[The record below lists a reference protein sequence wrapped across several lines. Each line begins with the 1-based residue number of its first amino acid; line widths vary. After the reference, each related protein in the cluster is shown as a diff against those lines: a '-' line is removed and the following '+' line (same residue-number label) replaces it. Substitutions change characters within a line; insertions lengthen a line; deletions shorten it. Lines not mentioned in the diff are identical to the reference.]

1 MKILVASDSFKE
13 SMTSLEVATIV
24 EQSFQE
30 IDKKTEVI
38 KVPISDGG
46 EGFVDALVYGTNG
59 IVKSVVVND
68 ALSNQVMVEY
78 GISGDLTT
86 AFIEMAR
93 ANGLEGVS
101 PDERN
106 PLNTS
111 TFGTG
116 QTILDALNQGVNK
129 IVIGI
134 GGSATNDGGAGMAR
148 ALGVKF
154 LDKDGNELDGSG
166 GSLASLYSID
176 DTYLDPRVKDVEFII
191 ASDVDNPLV
200 GEQGATR
207 VYAKQKGADDEMIT
221 LLESN
226 LRRYAQVIF
235 DKYNLDISNAK
246 GAGAAGGLGAGLS
259 VFTNAKFNPGISIV
273 LDYVHLQEKLEDV
286 DLVITGEGKID
297 QQTIYG
303 KAPIGVAKLA
313 KEKGI
318 KVIAFCG
325 ITGENYES
333 VYDHGIDEVY
343 SIVTEEKPV
352 EVLLAEG
359 SANLLAKAKEIALKE
374 LKK

>member
-13 SMTSLEVATIV
+13 SMTSFEVATVV
-24 EQSFQE
+24 EESFKE
-30 IDKKTEVI
+30 IDKTTEVI

-46 EGFVDALVYGTNG
+46 EGFVDSLVYGTNG
-59 IVKSVVVND
+59 LIKSVVVSDSLQNSVLVD
-68 ALSNQVMVEY
+68 Y
-78 GISGDLTT
+78 GISGDLKT
-86 AFIEMAR
+86 AFIEMAK

-101 PDERN
+101 LDERN

-111 TFGTG
+111 TYGTG
-116 QTILDALNQGVNK
+116 QIILDALNQGVER

-134 GGSATNDGGAGMAR
+134 GGSSTNDGGAGMAR

-154 LDKDGNELDGSG
+154 LDKNGNELDGSG
-166 GSLASLYSID
+166 GSLARLYSID
-176 DTYLDPRVKDVEFII
+176 DSYIDDRIKDVEFIV

-200 GEQGATR
+200 GEKGATK

-235 DKYNLDISNAK
+235 DKYQIDISHEK

-259 VFTNAKFNPGISIV
+259 VFTNARFNRGIDIV
-273 LDYVHLQEKLEDV
+273 LEYIQLNKKLDNV

-297 QQTIYG
+297 HQTIYG

-313 KEKGI
+313 KEKNI

-325 ITGENYES
+325 ITGENYE
-333 VYDHGIDEVY
+333 VVLEHGIDEVY
-343 SIVTEEKPV
+343 SIVTEEKPI
-352 EVLLAEG
+352 ELL
-359 SANLLAKAKEIALKE
+359 LKE
-374 LKK
+374 GKSNLRKAAIKVAESELK